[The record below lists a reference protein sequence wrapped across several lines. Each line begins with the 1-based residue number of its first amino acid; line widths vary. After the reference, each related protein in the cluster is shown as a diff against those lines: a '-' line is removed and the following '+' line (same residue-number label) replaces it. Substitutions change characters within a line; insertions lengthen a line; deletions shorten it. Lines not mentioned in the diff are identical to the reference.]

1 MEDKRK
7 AIPFLRAWRLSR
19 LMKQGELAAAAGLGE
34 QTIFRLER
42 PGERA
47 NELTIH
53 KIAKALGISV
63 QQLLNEPPPENVRAA

>member
-1 MEDKRK
+1 MEDKRQT
-7 AIPFLRAWRLSR
+7 IPNLRAWRLYR
-19 LMKQGELAAAAGLGE
+19 LLKQGELAKAAGLGE

-53 KIAKALGISV
+53 KIARALGVTV
-63 QQLLNEPPPENVRAA
+63 QQLLQEQPPEKVCAA